1 MRLRSSIRRAS
12 KTFKCVQKGND
23 VKSKPYVTSVNVSGK
38 IKHNICEPS
47 PTIPKTP
54 PLICKDVSRSRRI
67 NKAKQT
73 PIIPEDP
80 YLFIDND
87 SDDNKENVIP
97 DSSKDVTRKH
107 TRKTHSN
114 VKVKVANPKQSKS
127 KQWPASTAFTKQYIP
142 SGKSNDARYEGALP
156 ANTPESIVTAVPL
169 VSKTVNPMS
178 APIIPESNQLISP
191 GSLTTSCSVT
201 KEASPYA
208 ESKTVPLNF
217 HEKVCDSCQATSSV
231 SNTPECRKCIS
242 IHNLEESFPRYSKT
256 TLTSLNPQIAST
268 PAMSN
273 ANTELQTMGCHPLIP
288 TPINYTSIKRN
299 ENSHDDSSQVLESHL
314 PNNSSSSSNPHS
326 GTTNNK
332 SSSQDLSKE
341 STSSSNRRRKQASES
356 ERQKAYDSWL
366 AEFNNELQKYESFEL
381 SVENQALSTD
391 DH

>member
-1 MRLRSSIRRAS
+1 
-12 KTFKCVQKGND
+12 TFKCVQKGND

-54 PLICKDVSRSRRI
+54 LICKDVSRSRRI
-67 NKAKQT
+67 NKGKQT

-87 SDDNKENVIP
+87 SDDNKENIIP

-107 TRKTHSN
+107 TRKTRSN

-127 KQWPASTAFTKQYIP
+127 KQWPASTPFTKQYIP
-142 SGKSNDARYEGALP
+142 SGKSNDARYEGALH
-156 ANTPESIVTAVPL
+156 ANIPESIVTAVPL
-169 VSKTVNPMS
+169 VSKSVNPMS
-178 APIIPESNQLISP
+178 APIFPESNQLISP
-191 GSLTTSCSVT
+191 GSLTTSCSIT

-217 HEKVCDSCQATSSV
+217 HEK
-231 SNTPECRKCIS
+231 
-242 IHNLEESFPRYSKT
+242 
-256 TLTSLNPQIAST
+256 
-268 PAMSN
+268 
-273 ANTELQTMGCHPLIP
+273 
-288 TPINYTSIKRN
+288 
-299 ENSHDDSSQVLESHL
+299 
-314 PNNSSSSSNPHS
+314 
-326 GTTNNK
+326 
-332 SSSQDLSKE
+332 
-341 STSSSNRRRKQASES
+341 
-356 ERQKAYDSWL
+356 KAYDSWL

>member
-12 KTFKCVQKGND
+12 KTFKCLQKDND
-23 VKSKPYVTSVNVSGK
+23 VKSKPYVTSGNVSGK

-47 PTIPKTP
+47 SKIPKTL

-67 NKAKQT
+67 NKGKQT

-87 SDDNKENVIP
+87 SDDNKENIIP

-107 TRKTHSN
+107 TKRTHSN

-142 SGKSNDARYEGALP
+142 SGKSNDARYEGALH

-169 VSKTVNPMS
+169 VSKTVNLMS
-178 APIIPESNQLISP
+178 APTLPESNQLISP
-191 GSLTTSCSVT
+191 GSLTISCSVT
-201 KEASPYA
+201 KEASTYA

-242 IHNLEESFPRYSKT
+242 IHNLEESIPRYSKT

-268 PAMSN
+268 PAISN

-288 TPINYTSIKRN
+288 TPINYTAIKRN

-366 AEFNNELQKYESFEL
+366 ADFNNELQKYESFEL